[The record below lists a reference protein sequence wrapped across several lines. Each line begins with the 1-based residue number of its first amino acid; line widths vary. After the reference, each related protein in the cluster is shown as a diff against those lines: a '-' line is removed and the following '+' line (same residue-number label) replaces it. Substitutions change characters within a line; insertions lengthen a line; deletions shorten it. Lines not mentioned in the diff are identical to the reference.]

1 MSLKSWQTHL
11 DPVSVKERAVD
22 LWAVRLAQEQ
32 SLIDEVAAILSSD
45 ERLRA
50 SRFRFERDRRRFI
63 WARGVL
69 RCLLAEYLDADP
81 EVLSFAYGARGKPA
95 LTGDHGRSL
104 SFNLSHSHELT
115 LIAIAPAHLDVGVDV
130 ELIRPMPDAEAI
142 ASRFFAPA
150 EIAKW
155 RTLPRYAQEVAFFHL
170 WTRKEAYLKATGEGV
185 TRHLAS
191 FEVTFT
197 ADEPVALRVPGDEQ
211 ESARWILTAV
221 TPAPGYAGA
230 LVTTRE
236 HPDGLRLGALR
247 PIRSFFREPSLRT
260 GSDQPDR

>member
-1 MSLKSWQTHL
+1 MSFMSWRTHL
-11 DPVSVKERAVD
+11 NPVSVQECAVD
-22 LWAVRLAQEQ
+22 LWSVTLAEEQ
-32 SLIDEVAAILSSD
+32 SLIDELAAILSSD

-50 SRFRFERDRRRFI
+50 SRFHFERDRRRFT

-69 RCLLAEYLDADP
+69 RCLLAQYLDADP
-81 EVLSFAYGARGKPA
+81 AMVSFTYGTHGKPA
-95 LTGDHGRSL
+95 LTGVHGRTL
-104 SFNLSHSHELT
+104 SFNVSHSHELT
-115 LIAIAPAHLDVGVDV
+115 LIAIAPAPMDVGVDI

-150 EIAKW
+150 EIVKW
-155 RTLPRYAQEVAFFHL
+155 RTLPPRAQEVAFFHC

-185 TRHLAS
+185 TRHLDS

-197 ADEPVALRVPGDEQ
+197 PDEPVALRVPGDEQ

-230 LVTTRE
+230 LVATRE
-236 HPDGLRLGALR
+236 HHKCSV
-247 PIRSFFREPSLRT
+247 SFDSPN
-260 GSDQPDR
+260 